1 MRHILSF
8 GWTIRLCTLAA
19 AALLSAVAF
28 TATATGATT
37 PGSVT
42 VSSMNTSATFSG
54 TQEAMATVVPATAP
68 VFCATGTLCNP
79 FTVTATEAGTVTVSL
94 TSETEFAFFSLL
106 VCASTGTPPLINNC
120 PVGQV
125 ELAES
130 AAFCTPGADCT
141 VTFTLAAGQTVTVFV
156 LPNAAIAGDVFAGV
170 VTFVPG
176 GGQNQPPPPPGASG
190 GAMTGG
196 GQVNPA
202 ITTLFGV
209 SVFNSPTTPTTQ
221 GGGVKWTT
229 DTCRGRS
236 DSYTATITGNGQSG
250 SSGMGEATIHG
261 TGHLKDGTKV
271 EFDADAQDNQEP
283 NQGADFFSIS
293 VYPPGMPSQPI
304 AACSFG
310 GNAQKGNLQYHPA
323 KTA

>member
-8 GWTIRLCTLAA
+8 GWTIRLCTFAT

-28 TATATGATT
+28 TATATGATA

-42 VSSMNTSATFSG
+42 VSSSNTSATFSG
-54 TQEAMATVVPATAP
+54 TQEAAAVVPPELAP
-68 VFCATGTLCNP
+68 LFCTMGTLCNP

-106 VCASTGTPPLINNC
+106 VCSSTGTVQGNC
-120 PVGQV
+120 PIGQFEV
-125 ELAES
+125 AES
-130 AAFCTPGADCT
+130 PAFCTPNVDCT
-141 VTFTLAAGQTVTVFV
+141 VTFALQAGQTVTVFV
-156 LPNAAIAGDVFAGV
+156 LPNAALMGDVFAGV
-170 VTFVPG
+170 VTFVPTG
-176 GGQNQPPPPPGASG
+176 TTNTPPPPGASA

-196 GQVNPA
+196 GQDSTVV
-202 ITTLFGV
+202 TEQFGV
-209 SVFNSPTTPTTQ
+209 NVFNTTTTPTTG
-221 GGGVKWTT
+221 GGGVKWST

-236 DSYTATITGNGQSG
+236 DSYTATITGNGLSG
-250 SSGMGEATIHG
+250 PSGKGEATIHG

-283 NQGADFFSIS
+283 NQGADFFSIT
-293 VYPPGMPSQPI
+293 VYPPGMPTQPI
-304 AACSFG
+304 SACSFS
-310 GNAQKGNLQYHPA
+310 GNAQKGNLQYHPP